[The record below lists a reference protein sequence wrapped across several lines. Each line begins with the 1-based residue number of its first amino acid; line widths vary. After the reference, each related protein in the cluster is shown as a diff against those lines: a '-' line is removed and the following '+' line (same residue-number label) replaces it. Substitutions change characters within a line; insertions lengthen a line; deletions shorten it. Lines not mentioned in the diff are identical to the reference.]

1 MRAPCM
7 SDNDNRTFCDYTR
20 GAQCERSPNRQMA
33 EKKSCVEA
41 FVVSAWRAALW
52 VLERLP
58 VSSRGLIADL
68 ERIIP
73 QTRRTQ
79 QSSRRLWSQSV
90 LQRLNEIFSLRM
102 TENCHAVFRLP
113 SNSVATMLIPV
124 VLPSGRASEVT
135 SLLPSPHSREPR
147 AIATPKR

>member
-1 MRAPCM
+1 
-7 SDNDNRTFCDYTR
+7 
-20 GAQCERSPNRQMA
+20 MA

-90 LQRLNEIFSLRM
+90 LQRLALQYVADSL
-102 TENCHAVFRLP
+102 HALREDANALK
-113 SNSVATMLIPV
+113 A
-124 VLPSGRASEVT
+124 ASDWEHAAKI
-135 SLLPSPHSREPR
+135 SLDLTRQQMQTGHRGVK
-147 AIATPKR
+147 TG